1 MSAPRGVLDRRTF
14 LASCGAAA
22 MVASGTVPASTQAA
36 VNLKAINPTR
46 STSSW
51 PMWLAIEAGYFAKYG
66 LDVAPTFG
74 VHPVG
79 IAGLMSEEI
88 QYTNYSLDDSAAA
101 SARDSVL
108 TVVGSILHRG
118 SFALMAR
125 AELKS
130 VQELKGKRFGVG
142 RVGDPPYHYTVGLFR
157 DYGLKAGDVQWVPT
171 GADASAR
178 VTMLISGQID
188 AALITSPAWYRL
200 EQQGLKP
207 LTLLEDHED
216 LVATVGNTFK
226 KSWLAKHADVPE
238 RILRAQGE
246 AVHRLYSD
254 KPAAIAAYRKYDQSI
269 SETDAARVYDNVV
282 RVGLLD
288 RIPLIQASAVA
299 AVIDRIGAD
308 IPAVKT
314 FDFNRLIDNRP
325 VRKLIDEGF
334 FEKLYGPGIKD
345 EQDRRLKAAFA

>member
-1 MSAPRGVLDRRTF
+1 MTAARAVLDRRTF
-14 LASCGAAA
+14 LASCGASA
-22 MVASGTVPASTQAA
+22 MAASGTVTASSQAA
-36 VNLKAINPTR
+36 VKLKAINPTR
-46 STSSW
+46 SVSSW

-66 LDVAPTFG
+66 FEVAPTFG

-101 SARDSVL
+101 SVRDPVL
-108 TVVGSILHRG
+108 MVVGSILHRG

-142 RVGDPPYHYTVGLFR
+142 RVGDPPYHYTVGLFK
-157 DYGLKAGDVQWVPT
+157 DYGMKASDVQWVPT

-178 VTMLISGQID
+178 VTMLISGQIE

-207 LTLLEDHED
+207 LTLLEDHESM
-216 LVATVGNTFK
+216 VVTVGNTYK
-226 KSWLAKHADVPE
+226 KSWLAKHPDVPE

-254 KPAAIAAYRKYDQSI
+254 KPAAITAYRKYDQSI
-269 SETDAARVYDNVV
+269 SEVDAARVYDNVV

-288 RIPLIQASAVA
+288 RIPLIQTSAVA

-308 IPAVKT
+308 IPVVKT

-334 FEKLYGPGIKD
+334 FEKLYGPGIRA
-345 EQDRRLKAAFA
+345 EQDKKLKAAFA

>member
-1 MSAPRGVLDRRTF
+1 MTTARAVLDRRTF
-14 LASCGAAA
+14 LASCGASA
-22 MVASGTVPASTQAA
+22 MAASGTVTASSQAA
-36 VNLKAINPTR
+36 VKLKAINPTR
-46 STSSW
+46 SVSSW

-66 LDVAPTFG
+66 LEVAPTFG

-101 SARDSVL
+101 SVRDPVL
-108 TVVGSILHRG
+108 MVVGSILHRG

-142 RVGDPPYHYTVGLFR
+142 RVGDPPYHYTVGLFK
-157 DYGLKAGDVQWVPT
+157 DYGMKASDVQWVPT

-178 VTMLISGQID
+178 VTMLISGQIE

-207 LTLLEDHED
+207 LTLLEDHESM
-216 LVATVGNTFK
+216 VVTVGNTYK
-226 KSWLAKHADVPE
+226 KSWLARHPDVPE

-254 KPAAIAAYRKYDQSI
+254 KPAAITAYRKYDQSI
-269 SETDAARVYDNVV
+269 SEVDAARVYDNVV

-288 RIPLIQASAVA
+288 RIPLIQTSAVA

-308 IPAVKT
+308 IPVVKT

-334 FEKLYGPGIKD
+334 FEKLYGPGIRA
-345 EQDRRLKAAFA
+345 EQDKKLKAAFA

>member
-1 MSAPRGVLDRRTF
+1 
-14 LASCGAAA
+14 
-22 MVASGTVPASTQAA
+22 
-36 VNLKAINPTR
+36 
-46 STSSW
+46 
-51 PMWLAIEAGYFAKYG
+51 
-66 LDVAPTFG
+66 
-74 VHPVG
+74 
-79 IAGLMSEEI
+79 MSEEI

-101 SARDSVL
+101 SVRDPVL
-108 TVVGSILHRG
+108 MVVGSILHRG

-142 RVGDPPYHYTVGLFR
+142 RVGDPPYHYTVGLFK
-157 DYGLKAGDVQWVPT
+157 DYGMKASDVQWVPT

-178 VTMLISGQID
+178 VTMLISGQIE

-207 LTLLEDHED
+207 LTLLEDHESM
-216 LVATVGNTFK
+216 VVTVGNTYK
-226 KSWLAKHADVPE
+226 KSWLAKHPDVPE

-254 KPAAIAAYRKYDQSI
+254 KPAAITAYRKYDQSI
-269 SETDAARVYDNVV
+269 SEVDAARVYDNVV

-288 RIPLIQASAVA
+288 RIPLIQTSAVA
-299 AVIDRIGAD
+299 AVIDRIGTD
-308 IPAVKT
+308 IPVVKT

-334 FEKLYGPGIKD
+334 FEKLYGPGIRA
-345 EQDRRLKAAFA
+345 EQDKKLKAAFA

>member
-1 MSAPRGVLDRRTF
+1 
-14 LASCGAAA
+14 
-22 MVASGTVPASTQAA
+22 
-36 VNLKAINPTR
+36 
-46 STSSW
+46 
-51 PMWLAIEAGYFAKYG
+51 
-66 LDVAPTFG
+66 
-74 VHPVG
+74 
-79 IAGLMSEEI
+79 
-88 QYTNYSLDDSAAA
+88 
-101 SARDSVL
+101 
-108 TVVGSILHRG
+108 
-118 SFALMAR
+118 LMAR

-142 RVGDPPYHYTVGLFR
+142 RVGDPPYHYTVGLFK
-157 DYGLKAGDVQWVPT
+157 DYGMKASDVQWVPT

-178 VTMLISGQID
+178 VTMLISGQIE

-207 LTLLEDHED
+207 LTLLEDHESM
-216 LVATVGNTFK
+216 VVTVGNTYK
-226 KSWLAKHADVPE
+226 KSWLAKHPDVPE

-254 KPAAIAAYRKYDQSI
+254 KPAAITAYRKYDQSI
-269 SETDAARVYDNVV
+269 SEVDAARVYGNVM

-288 RIPLIQASAVA
+288 RIPLIQTSAVA

-308 IPAVKT
+308 IPVVKT

-334 FEKLYGPGIKD
+334 FEKLYGPGIRA
-345 EQDRRLKAAFA
+345 EQDKKLKAAFA